1 MMKKGILTLVLF
13 LMLMPG
19 AAFAHTGLEN
29 ATPGDGETVTTA
41 VNELVLQFETAIEP
55 LSEVKVVNEQG
66 NEVELADI
74 EINKDTLTGKLN
86 EPLPNGKYTV
96 NWTIVGEDGHT
107 ISNKYAFTVNVPE
120 APAETEQPNDTA
132 TEEGSTDG
140 DTPVTN
146 EDTTGQA
153 NNDNTAAPKDDVTPV
168 QEANNTGNTGIW
180 IALVVVVI
188 VAGAYVVVRR
198 KGKK

>member
-19 AAFAHTGLEN
+19 AAFAHTGLES
-29 ATPGDGETVTTA
+29 AVPADGETVTSA
-41 VNELVLQFETAIEP
+41 LDELILTFETPIEP
-55 LSEVKVVNEQG
+55 LSEIKVVNE
-66 NEVELADI
+66 EDSEMELADI
-74 EINKDTLTGKLN
+74 EIKENTLTGKLSN
-86 EPLPNGKYTV
+86 PLPNGTYTV

-107 ISNKYAFTVNVPE
+107 VSNEYAFTVNSPV
-120 APAETEQPNDTA
+120 ETEQPDNTA
-132 TEEGSTDG
+132 VEDESTEG

-146 EDTTGQA
+146 EDEADNQA
-153 NNDNTAAPKDDVTPV
+153 NTAAPSEETEVTT
-168 QEANNTGNTGIW
+168 EANNTGNAGIW

>member
-1 MMKKGILTLVLF
+1 MKMMKKGILTLVLF

-19 AAFAHTGLEN
+19 AAFAHTGLES
-29 ATPGDGETVTTA
+29 AVPADGETVTSA
-41 VNELVLQFETAIEP
+41 LDELILTFETPIEP
-55 LSEVKVVNEQG
+55 LSEIKVVNE
-66 NEVELADI
+66 EDSEMELADI
-74 EINKDTLTGKLN
+74 EIKENTLTGKLSN
-86 EPLPNGKYTV
+86 PLPNGTYTV

-107 ISNKYAFTVNVPE
+107 VSNEYAFTVNSPV
-120 APAETEQPNDTA
+120 ETEQPDNTA
-132 TEEGSTDG
+132 VEDESTEG

-146 EDTTGQA
+146 EDEADNQA
-153 NNDNTAAPKDDVTPV
+153 NTAAPSEETEVTT
-168 QEANNTGNTGIW
+168 EANNTGNAGIW